1 MKLSDMHANAVKR
14 EVEDGRMIPTKS
26 IESIEQI
33 NLDMFDIKF
42 NGGITNVAEIVK
54 IRDFIDDALSGISD
68 TIDLFMRFHKDSPIK
83 TWNELEK
90 EDGVYTIR
98 LSLDRFLI
106 DESGNNEYEDPFYSM
121 NNYALAETIL
131 EAFEAAGNN
140 IKGIEDISFREEA
153 MWQIKSKA
161 TAKKFS
167 KFIYDTY
174 IKSMIE
180 DRISAYN
187 IKKVNFDDEQ
197 ITFDYKK

>member
-1 MKLSDMHANAVKR
+1 MKLADMHANAVKR

-26 IESIEQI
+26 FESIEQI

-54 IRDFIDDALSGISD
+54 IRDFIDDALTGISD

-83 TWNELEK
+83 NWDELVK
-90 EDGVYTIR
+90 EDSAYTIG

-106 DESGNNEYEDPFYSM
+106 DESGNNEYEDPFYRM
-121 NNYALAETIL
+121 NNYALAEKVL
-131 EAFEAAGNN
+131 EAFEAAGNK
-140 IKGIEDISFREEA
+140 IKGIEDISFRETA

-174 IKSMIE
+174 ISPLIE
-180 DRISAYN
+180 ERINIFN
-187 IKKVNFDDEQ
+187 IKKVNFDEEQ

>member
-1 MKLSDMHANAVKR
+1 MKLADMHANAVKR

-26 IESIEQI
+26 FESIEQI

-54 IRDFIDDALSGISD
+54 IRDFIDDALTGISD
-68 TIDLFMRFHKDSPIK
+68 TIDLFMKFHKDSPIK
-83 TWNELEK
+83 NWDELEK
-90 EDGVYTIR
+90 EDGAYTIG

-106 DESGNNEYEDPFYSM
+106 ENSEENDDPFYSV
-121 NNYALAETIL
+121 NNYALAEKVL
-131 EAFEAAGNN
+131 NAFEEAGN
-140 IKGIEDISFREEA
+140 KVSGIEDISYRDTA

-174 IKSMIE
+174 ISHLIE
-180 DRISAYN
+180 ERINIFN
-187 IKKVNFDDEQ
+187 IKKIHFGEEQ